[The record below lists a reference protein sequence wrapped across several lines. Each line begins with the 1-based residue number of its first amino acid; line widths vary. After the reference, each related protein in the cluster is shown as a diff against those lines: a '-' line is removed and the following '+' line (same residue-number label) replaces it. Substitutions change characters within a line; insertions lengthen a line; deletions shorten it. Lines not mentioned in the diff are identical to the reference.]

1 MLTVLMMTAAL
12 QAPDLRPDLGWMSG
26 YWLSCEGGREASE
39 TWTDPRLNL
48 MLGAALTVRGG
59 RAGWGLS
66 RIGPVDPTPPASP
79 DTPPNT
85 PLAYFAQPEGQAPA
99 VFPVIESGPTRV
111 VFERAADDDFP
122 KRVVYE
128 RDGDVLNARIEG
140 VLDGQER
147 IIRWRFQKA
156 ELNSRCPR

>member
-1 MLTVLMMTAAL
+1 
-12 QAPDLRPDLGWMSG
+12 
-26 YWLSCEGGREASE
+26 
-39 TWTDPRLNL
+39 
-48 MLGAALTVRGG
+48 
-59 RAGWGLS
+59 
-66 RIGPVDPTPPASP
+66 
-79 DTPPNT
+79 
-85 PLAYFAQPEGQAPA
+85 

>member
-1 MLTVLMMTAAL
+1 MLTPLLLAAAL
-12 QAPDLRPDLGWMSG
+12 QAAPATDQRPDLGWMAG
-26 YWLSCEGGREASE
+26 YWLSCEPGREVSE

-48 MLGAALTVRGG
+48 MLGTSLTVRGG
-59 RAGWGLS
+59 RAGWELS
-66 RIGPVDPTPPASP
+66 RIAPVDPSPAA
-79 DTPPNT
+79 
-85 PLAYFAQPEGQAPA
+85 PLAYFAHPEGQQPA
-99 VFPVIESGPTRV
+99 VFPVVASSASRV

-156 ELNSRCPR
+156 ELNARCPS

>member
-59 RAGWGLS
+59 RAGGSCRASARSIRPRPRPRTRHQTRRWPISPS
-66 RIGPVDPTPPASP
+66 RKARRRPC
-79 DTPPNT
+79 
-85 PLAYFAQPEGQAPA
+85 
-99 VFPVIESGPTRV
+99 FP
-111 VFERAADDDFP
+111 
-122 KRVVYE
+122 
-128 RDGDVLNARIEG
+128 
-140 VLDGQER
+140 
-147 IIRWRFQKA
+147 
-156 ELNSRCPR
+156 

>member
-1 MLTVLMMTAAL
+1 M
-12 QAPDLRPDLGWMSG
+12 
-26 YWLSCEGGREASE
+26 SE

-48 MLGAALTVRGG
+48 MLGTSLTVRGG
-59 RAGWGLS
+59 RAGWELS
-66 RIGPVDPTPPASP
+66 RIAPVNPTPAA
-79 DTPPNT
+79 
-85 PLAYFAQPEGQAPA
+85 PLAYFAQPEGQPAA
-99 VFPVIESGPTRV
+99 VFPVIVSGPSRV
-111 VFERAADDDFP
+111 VFEQAADDDFP

-156 ELNSRCPR
+156 ALNARCPS